1 MVRSRRAKG
10 FAQKRAYGNAG
21 KQRALC
27 SLTGKPPFSHHRH
40 TRWRLFDL
48 PSSALPNRLDME
60 PTRRVYTLHLEQS
73 TEHSS
78 SGFNFICRTRLQSL
92 TAIANACSL
101 TLAVWS
107 KTAWHKKMGKLMSQR
122 ASCKRESAVLGHFVS
137 DVAVCGTFDAGQ
149 ERQKEQHDAFTAMS
163 SIARRYGDLAAA

>member
-27 SLTGKPPFSHHRH
+27 SLTRQATFFRTTTHQVEAFRFTEFRSSKPPRH
-40 TRWRLFDL
+40 GTH
-48 PSSALPNRLDME
+48 
-60 PTRRVYTLHLEQS
+60 RRVYTLHLEHPQS
-73 TEHSS
+73 TVVVVQLH
-78 SGFNFICRTRLQSL
+78 LQNKAESL
-92 TAIANACSL
+92 SAIANACSL

-107 KTAWHKKMGKLMSQR
+107 KTAWHKKMGKLMCLR
-122 ASCKRESAVLGHFVS
+122 ELAAKRESAVLGHFVS

-149 ERQKEQHDAFTAMS
+149 ERQKEQHDAFTRCLLLHVDMG
-163 SIARRYGDLAAA
+163 I